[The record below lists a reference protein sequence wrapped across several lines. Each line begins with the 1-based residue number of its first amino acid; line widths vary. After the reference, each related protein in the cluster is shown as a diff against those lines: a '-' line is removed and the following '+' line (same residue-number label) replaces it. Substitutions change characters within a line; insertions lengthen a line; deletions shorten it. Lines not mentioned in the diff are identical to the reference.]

1 MARIVVILPWLTD
14 YKYQFL
20 CELSEFNGMRIFV
33 YSFKPPKAK
42 LINAPKI
49 DNSGVIRKKGY
60 FNLIK
65 DICQKDSIIVG
76 MLHFMSVSSIPMI
89 LSLLFSRKVLIWES
103 GYKPDRPFSSV
114 IFGLKVY
121 LYKLARGVIFYSHYG
136 KLIYER
142 AGLDG
147 PSYVAVNTVK
157 VLHPESRIRLS
168 PHVSRLVYLGGVTE
182 KKGVLTLIEAVRE
195 LNESLEY
202 QRFSLT
208 IIGQCVDKS
217 ILDRLQAEAFC
228 TFKGPL
234 YGSAL
239 LEALE
244 SIDTLVMPGLGGL
257 AVNHGLAMGKIVV
270 AHQGDGTVHDLL
282 SHCPSFILDNGSRS
296 EIIDKL
302 VMIMRLPHEEVLSL
316 KKSNVRIF
324 KEKFSYELML
334 KNFNYAIK
342 SCF

>member
-1 MARIVVILPWLTD
+1 MSRIVVVLPWLTD

-20 CELSEFNGMRIFV
+20 CDLSEFSGMRIIV

-42 LINAPKI
+42 LINEPKVQ
-49 DNSGVIRKKGY
+49 NKGVIRKNGY
-60 FNLIK
+60 INLIK
-65 DICQKDSIIVG
+65 DICQKDSVIVG
-76 MLHFMSVSSIPMI
+76 MLHLMSPSSIPML
-89 LSLLFSRKVLIWES
+89 LSIMFSRKVLLWES
-103 GYKPDRPFSSV
+103 GYKPDRLFSSV
-114 IFGLKVY
+114 IFSLKVK
-121 LYKLARGVIFYSHYG
+121 LYKLVKGVIFYNEHG
-136 KLIYER
+136 KLKYEH
-142 AGLDG
+142 AGFDG

-157 VLHPESRIRLS
+157 VLLHEDLIRVS
-168 PHVSRLVYLGGVTE
+168 PNVSRLVYLGGVTK
-182 KKGVLTLIEAVRE
+182 KKGVLTLIDAVRE
-195 LNESLEY
+195 LNEGLDN
-202 QRFSLT
+202 QGFSLT

-217 ILDRLQAEAFC
+217 ILDRMEAEEFC
-228 TFKGPL
+228 YFKGPL

-282 SHCPSFILDNGSRS
+282 SHCPSFILNNGSRS

-302 VMIMRLPHEEVLSL
+302 GMIMHIPHDEVLSL
-316 KKSNVRIF
+316 KKSNARIF

-342 SCF
+342 SCV